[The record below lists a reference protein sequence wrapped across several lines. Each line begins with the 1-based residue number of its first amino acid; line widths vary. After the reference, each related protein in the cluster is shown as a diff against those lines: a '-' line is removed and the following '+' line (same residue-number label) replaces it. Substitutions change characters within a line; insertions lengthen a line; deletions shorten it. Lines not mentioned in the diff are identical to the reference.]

1 MSITSDE
8 ILVVKALENNSNA
21 FEQLIKRYQDK
32 VFHTCLGFVNNED
45 DANDLTQEVFIKVY
59 KNLSN
64 FQRKSKFST
73 WLYRITINTAINQVR
88 KSKIKHLF
96 IQVDSEE
103 VSSLISSSEKSDEQ
117 LINKEE
123 QQRINQIL
131 NKLPTNQRKA
141 FVLSQYQELSNKE
154 ISEIMEISVKAVES
168 LIFRARTNLKEIIF
182 KE

>member
-1 MSITSDE
+1 MSITPDE
-8 ILVVKALENNSNA
+8 ILVIKALEKDSNA
-21 FEQLIKRYQDK
+21 FKQLIKRYQEK

-45 DANDLTQEVFIKVY
+45 DANDLTQEIFIKVF
-59 KNLSN
+59 KNLGK
-64 FQRKSKFST
+64 FQKKSKFST
-73 WLYRITINTAINQVR
+73 WLYRISTNTAINHVR
-88 KSKIKHLF
+88 KTKNKHLF

-103 VSSLISSSEKSDEQ
+103 VSNLIATSEKSDKE

-123 QQRINQIL
+123 QERISRIL

-168 LIFRARTNLKEIIF
+168 LIYRARTNLKNIIF